1 MTATSL
7 IQRNAYRLCS
17 NFNSAFENGRRS
29 SLRCFG
35 LAKAAVHGHQQRR
48 ELAPVLLSNLHFKS
62 LWKRIMSTD
71 EAIADRSI
79 MYEASWNSRY
89 EGIVSHNI
97 ISHVMWCSILTE
109 KTFFTALFRTPSV

>member
-29 SLRCFG
+29 SLHCFG
-35 LAKAAVHGHQQRR
+35 LAKAAV
-48 ELAPVLLSNLHFKS
+48 APVLLSNLHFKS

-109 KTFFTALFRTPSV
+109 KTFFTALYRTPSV